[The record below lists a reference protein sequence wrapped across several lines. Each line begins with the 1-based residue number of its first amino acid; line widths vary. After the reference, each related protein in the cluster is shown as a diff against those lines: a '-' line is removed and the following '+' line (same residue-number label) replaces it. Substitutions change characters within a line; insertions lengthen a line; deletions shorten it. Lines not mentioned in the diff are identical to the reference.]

1 MDEEKQSDAIRR
13 EASLAGL
20 WAAILLFVLIGL
32 ATFVAFRLASSAIGV

>member
-20 WAAILLFVLIGL
+20 WAAILLLVLIGL
-32 ATFVAFRLASSAIGV
+32 AIFIAFKLAASLIGV